1 MPTYEYLCESCGYR
15 FEKFQN
21 MSDAPIKECPKC
33 GKELKKLIGT
43 GIAVISKSKGLH
55 QTDYKNSNDEGK
67 TCCGRDEPCDTP
79 PCSDDGICE
88 R

>member
-43 GIAVISKSKGLH
+43 GIGVICKSKS
-55 QTDYKNSNDEGK
+55 NVEGG